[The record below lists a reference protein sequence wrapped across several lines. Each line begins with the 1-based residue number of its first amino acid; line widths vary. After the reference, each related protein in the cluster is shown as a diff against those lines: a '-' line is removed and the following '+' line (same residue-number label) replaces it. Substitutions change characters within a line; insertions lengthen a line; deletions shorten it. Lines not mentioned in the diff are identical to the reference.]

1 MSDDRF
7 VEVSSYSKETYG
19 IGATTR
25 QAMINY
31 GYALMI
37 IAGGDGEVSEAEM
50 NWLIN
55 NQKKFGVPEDVIEM
69 YPSYDYKNGDLE
81 SLLPEIVVDIDNWE
95 AKPNLLYHAIQM
107 CSADE
112 VYADEE
118 RAKVL
123 QAAKLLKVSD
133 EILLAIHALI
143 EMENAVTKMR
153 KAIFNVKTF

>member
-7 VEVSSYSKETYG
+7 LEVSSYSKEAYG
-19 IGATTR
+19 FNATTR
-25 QAMINY
+25 QAMLNY
-31 GYALMI
+31 GHALMI

-55 NQKKFGVPEDVIEM
+55 NQKKFGVPEDIIES

-81 SLLPEIVVDIDNWE
+81 SLLPEIVVDVESFE
-95 AKPNLLYHAIQM
+95 AQPNLLYHAIKM
-107 CSADE
+107 CSADG
-112 VYADEE
+112 VYAEEE

-123 QAAKLLKVSD
+123 QAAKILKVSD
-133 EILLAIHALI
+133 EVVLTLHALI

-153 KAIFNVKTF
+153 KALFHVETL